1 MFDRT
6 HHGPNLTYWSSDDHD
21 HTSDRTQS
29 LVIQSV
35 IAVPLN
41 VFAYNLLTT
50 AYS

>member
-6 HHGPNLTYWSSDDHD
+6 HHGPNLTCWSSDDHD

-35 IAVPLN
+35 IQFRSV
-41 VFAYNLLTT
+41 VFAYSLLVI